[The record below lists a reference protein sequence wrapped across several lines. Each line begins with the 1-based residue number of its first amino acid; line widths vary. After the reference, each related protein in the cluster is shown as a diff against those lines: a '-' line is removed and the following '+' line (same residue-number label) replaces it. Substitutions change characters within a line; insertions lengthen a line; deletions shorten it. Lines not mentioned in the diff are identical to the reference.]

1 MTVDVM
7 KYSFFD
13 SDSVVVFIPILRIMM
28 FPLFKFICG

>member
-7 KYSFFD
+7 KYSFF
-13 SDSVVVFIPILRIMM
+13 DSVVVFIPILRIMM